1 MKQQTNT
8 FQFSPFSPRQLT
20 ILTWWLPDS
29 PFSGADGIIADGAV
43 RSGKTVAMSLSFI
56 IWAMTNFRDKNFA
69 ICGVTQNS
77 IKRNIINELQRMLLL
92 CDYTFELKRSEF
104 LFIVSAPNGAH
115 NYFYLFS
122 GRDERSQDPIAGIT
136 LAGAYF
142 DEAALMPQSFVQQVM
157 LRCSIDGAKHW
168 FNCNPAGSENHWFK
182 QTIINKYRSMN
193 YIYLHFTMDDNLS
206 LSEAVKDRYRRQYVG
221 IYYRR
226 YIEGRWVAA
235 EGIIYDMWDTDANS
249 YDEGYKSGAELVQI
263 PRYVGVD
270 YGTTNPMVFL
280 DCYDTGDELLIEN
293 EYYFDSR
300 KTLDRLQK
308 TDKDYADDFEEF
320 VGHDHGLT
328 VIIDPSAA
336 SFIAELRGRGYRIKP
351 ADNEVLDG
359 IRITA
364 TMIKLRKLRVKRGMT
379 PNLIREMGLYIW
391 DEKATE
397 RGEEKPLKVN
407 DHCLTADTLVNTTQ
421 GSIPIAELVGRS
433 GELYSYDG
441 QNTVIKRFSDVRKT
455 GVEDIFEIELEDG
468 KTVRCSGEH
477 PILTKR
483 GWVTAQ
489 NLTEDDEV
497 LEIQV

>member
-1 MKQQTNT
+1 MLQLNT
-8 FQFSPFSPRQLT
+8 FKFSQFSPRQLT
-20 ILTWWLPDS
+20 VLTWWNKDS
-29 PFSGADGIIADGAV
+29 VFGYCDGIIADGAV
-43 RSGKTVAMSLSFI
+43 RSGKTVSMSLSYI
-56 IWAMTNFRDKNFA
+56 IWAMNTFENRNLA

-77 IKRNIINELQRMLLL
+77 IYRNVVKDLKTMLPE
-92 CDYTFELKRSEF
+92 CGYTCEHKRSEF
-104 LFIVSAPNGAH
+104 MLRVTGHGRTND
-115 NYFYLFS
+115 FYLFS

-136 LAGAYF
+136 LAGALF
-142 DEAALMPQSFVQQVM
+142 DEAALQPQSFVQQVM

-168 FNCNPAGSENHWFK
+168 FNCNPAGSDQHWFK
-182 QTIINKYRSMN
+182 RLIIDQYRNMN
-193 YIYLHFTMDDNLS
+193 YLYLHFTMDDNLS
-206 LSEAVKDRYRRQYVG
+206 LSESVKQRYKRQYVG
-221 IYYRR
+221 VYYRR

-235 EGIIYDMWDTDANS
+235 EGVIYDMWDNAANS
-249 YDEGYKSGAELVQI
+249 YEDGEFTDGQLQNM
-263 PRYVGVD
+263 PRYVGID

-280 DCYDTGDELLIEN
+280 ECYDAGDQLLINN

-300 KTLDRLQK
+300 AQHMQK
-308 TDKDYADDFEEF
+308 TDKEYADAFEEF
-320 VGHDHGLT
+320 IQYDQGIT

-336 SFIAELRGRGYRIKP
+336 SFIAELRNRGYRIKK

-359 IRITA
+359 IRVTS
-364 TMIKLRKLRVKRGMT
+364 TLIKLRKLRVRKGQT

-391 DEKATE
+391 DEKAAD

-407 DHCLTADTLVNTTQ
+407 DHCLTADTLVCTVQ
-421 GSIPIAELVGRS
+421 GDIPIAELVGQS

-441 QNTVIKRFSDVRKT
+441 QHAVIKPFSDVRQT

-483 GWVTAQ
+483 GWVAAQ
-489 NLTEDDEV
+489 NLTAEDEV

>member
-1 MKQQTNT
+1 MRIRVTRMKNDNV
-8 FQFSPFSPRQLT
+8 FEFADFSARQLT
-20 ILTWWLPDS
+20 LLTWWTDES
-29 PFSGADGIIADGAV
+29 PLKDKDGIIADGAV
-43 RSGKTVAMSLSFI
+43 RSGKTVAMSLSYI
-56 IWAMTNFRDKNFA
+56 VWAMTKFKHKNFA
-69 ICGVTQNS
+69 ICGITQNTIYRNV
-77 IKRNIINELQRMLLL
+77 IKEVKRMLPL
-92 CDYTFELKRSEF
+92 CGFTCEHKRSEF
-104 LFIVSAPNGAH
+104 LLTVKGNDTT
-115 NYFYLFS
+115 NDFYLFS

-182 QTIINKYRSMN
+182 QTIINKYIAMN

-206 LSEAVKDRYRRQYVG
+206 LTESVKNRYKRQYVG
-221 IYYRR
+221 VYYRR

-249 YDEGYKSGAELVQI
+249 YKEGYKSGAQLVQM

-300 KTLDRLQK
+300 KTLDHLQK

-320 VGHDHGLT
+320 IGHDYGVT

-336 SFIAELRGRGYRIKP
+336 SFIAELRGRGYRIKK

-364 TMIKLRKLRVKRGMT
+364 TMIKTRKLKVRKGAT

-391 DEKATE
+391 DKKATE

-407 DHCLTADTLVNTTQ
+407 DHAEDAARYLCKTLITPRRLAT
-421 GSIPIAELVGRS
+421 I
-433 GELYSYDG
+433 
-441 QNTVIKRFSDVRKT
+441 
-455 GVEDIFEIELEDG
+455 
-468 KTVRCSGEH
+468 
-477 PILTKR
+477 
-483 GWVTAQ
+483 
-489 NLTEDDEV
+489 
-497 LEIQV
+497 